1 MKHKITK
8 NWGLKLVSF
17 LFAVMLWVIVTNIND
32 PISPLRVNNIRVNIK
47 NAELITDK
55 GQIYE
60 VLDGTDVIDTVTIL
74 APRSIIDTLNESN
87 VIAEADMNDLT
98 SLNTITIKLYTNK
111 YADKV
116 ESIKGNIDSVR
127 LNIEDKQIRSFPIR
141 PNVTGQ
147 VADGYLVGNVGTEQN
162 LIRVSGPQS
171 VISQIAKA
179 QAEVDISGFTSNI
192 GTDTDIRLYNE
203 EGVEIRSQ
211 SIEKNITKVRV
222 NVEILEKKTVP
233 IVYTVGGTPAEGFRM
248 TGEINSSRQN
258 VMIAGKSDIL
268 RGISSIEVPESA
280 IDVNDAVETVE
291 TVINLHDYLPENIIL
306 AEENFDG
313 IMSVSVEIEQE
324 RKQTVYVP
332 LDEIQIT
339 GIPTGYRA
347 TINEPDENYS
357 FVLVGLLSEL
367 SEIDVNTITA
377 YIDVAEWLARQETTE
392 PESGYYRMPLAVRL
406 PENSPV
412 TWEDAWVNIHLTQIE
427 E

>member
-32 PISPLRVNNIRVNIK
+32 PISPLRVYNIPVNIK

-60 VLDGTDVIDTVTIL
+60 VLDGTDVLDAVTIR
-74 APRSIIDTLNESN
+74 APRSVIDTLDASN

-111 YADKV
+111 YNDKL
-116 ESIKGNIDSVR
+116 ESIKGNIDSVK

-147 VADGYLVGNVGTEQN
+147 VTDGYLVSNVSTDQN

-192 GTDTDIRLYNE
+192 GTDSDIRLYNE
-203 EGVEIRSQ
+203 DGIEIRSK
-211 SIEKNITKVRV
+211 SIEKSLTKVRV

-233 IVYTVGGTPAEGFRM
+233 IVYAVDGTPAEGFRM
-248 TGEINSSRQN
+248 TGEINSSKEN
-258 VMIAGKSDIL
+258 VVIAGKSDIL
-268 RGISSIEVPESA
+268 REISSIEVPERA
-280 IDVNDAVETVE
+280 IGVNDAVETVE
-291 TVINLHDYLPENIIL
+291 TVINLHDYLPENVIL

-313 IMSVSVEIEQE
+313 IVSVSVEIEQE
-324 RKQTVYVP
+324 RRQTVYVP
-332 LDEIQIT
+332 LDEIQLT
-339 GIPTGYRA
+339 GVPTGYRA
-347 TINEPDENYS
+347 VINEPEESYS
-357 FVLVGLLSEL
+357 IILVGLSSEL
-367 SEIDVNTITA
+367 SEVDINTIIA
-377 YIDVAEWLARQETTE
+377 YIDVEKWLTQQENTE
-392 PESGYYRMPLAVRL
+392 PESGYYRMPLTVRL

-412 TWEDAWVNIHLTQIE
+412 TWEDAWVNVHLTEIE

>member
-60 VLDGTDVIDTVTIL
+60 VLDGTDVIDAVTIR
-74 APRSIIDTLNESN
+74 APRSIIDTLDESN

-111 YADKV
+111 YNDKL

-141 PNVTGQ
+141 PNVTGE
-147 VADGYLVGNVGTEQN
+147 VTEGYLLGNVSTEQN
-162 LIRVSGPQS
+162 LIRVSGPES

-192 GTDTDIRLYNE
+192 GTDSDIRLYNE

-233 IVYTVGGTPAEGFRM
+233 IVYAVGGTPAEGFRM
-248 TGEINSSRQN
+248 TGEVNGSRQN

-268 RGISSIEVPESA
+268 REISSIEVPEST
-280 IDVNDAVETVE
+280 IDVNGATETVE
-291 TVINLHDYLPENIIL
+291 TVINLHDYLPENVIL
-306 AEENFDG
+306 AEDDFDG
-313 IMSVSVEIEQE
+313 IVSVSVQIEQE
-324 RKQTVYVP
+324 RRQTVYVP

-339 GIPTGYRA
+339 GVPIGSRA

-357 FVLVGLLSEL
+357 IVLVGLSSEL
-367 SEIDVNTITA
+367 SEIDTNTITA
-377 YIDVAEWLARQETTE
+377 YIDVAAWLEQQENTE
-392 PESGYYRMPLAVRL
+392 TENGYYRMPLEVRL

-412 TWEDAWVNIHLTQIE
+412 TWEEAWINVHLTETE